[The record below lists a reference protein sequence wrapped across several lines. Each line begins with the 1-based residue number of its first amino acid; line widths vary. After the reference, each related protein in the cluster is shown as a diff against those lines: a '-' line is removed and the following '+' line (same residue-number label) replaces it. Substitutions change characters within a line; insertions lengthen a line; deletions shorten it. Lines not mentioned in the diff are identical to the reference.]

1 MSSTRKMQRQI
12 AKAAA
17 QRLSD
22 NGKNGKSSKIFK
34 NIWRGQQLAAGKG
47 KVSENHRKQ
56 RARESKTDTDIAR
69 LIENA
74 RQRAAQRAK

>member
-47 KVSENHRKQ
+47 KVSENTTG
-56 RARESKTDTDIAR
+56 A
-69 LIENA
+69 
-74 RQRAAQRAK
+74 

>member
-47 KVSENHRKQ
+47 KVSENRRKQ
-56 RARESKTDTDIAR
+56 RARESKTIAR

>member
-1 MSSTRKMQRQI
+1 MSGTRKMQRQI

-34 NIWRGQQLAAGKG
+34 NIWRRHQLATGKG

-56 RARESKTDTDIAR
+56 RARESKTDTGIAR
-69 LIENA
+69 LLENA